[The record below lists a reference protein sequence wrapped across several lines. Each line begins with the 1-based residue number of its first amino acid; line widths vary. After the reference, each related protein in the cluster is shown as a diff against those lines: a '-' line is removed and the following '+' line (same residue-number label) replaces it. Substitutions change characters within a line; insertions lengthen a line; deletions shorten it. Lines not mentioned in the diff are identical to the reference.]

1 MPTEIVITAADLR
14 VEGVLN
20 DSPTAQALAEAL
32 PITGEARLWGEE
44 IYFPVPQVVAELD
57 DTATPV
63 VQVGDLGYWPTG
75 RALCLFFG
83 LTPTSV
89 PGEIRPAS
97 QVNLVGRLHGD
108 PCCLKLVPEGARVR
122 VERKAGQAV

>member
-1 MPTEIVITAADLR
+1 MPTNIVITAGDQKL
-14 VEGVLN
+14 EGVLN
-20 DSPTAQALAEAL
+20 DSPTAKALMEAL
-32 PITGEARLWGEE
+32 PITGEAQLWGDE
-44 IYFPVPQVVAELD
+44 IYFQVPNVVADLD

-75 RALCLFFG
+75 RAFCMFFG

-97 QVNLVGRLHGD
+97 AVNLVGRLYGD
-108 PCCLKLVPEGARVR
+108 PCCLKLVPEGAKVR
-122 VERKAGQAV
+122 LEKK

>member
-1 MPTEIVITAADLR
+1 M
-14 VEGVLN
+14 
-20 DSPTAQALAEAL
+20 
-32 PITGEARLWGEE
+32 PITGDAQLWGDE
-44 IYFPVPQVVAELD
+44 IYFQVPQVVADLD

-83 LTPTSV
+83 LTPASV

-97 QVNLVGRLHGD
+97 PVNLVGRLYGD
-108 PCCLKLVPEGARVR
+108 PCCLKLVPAGARVR
-122 VERKAGQAV
+122 IEKK